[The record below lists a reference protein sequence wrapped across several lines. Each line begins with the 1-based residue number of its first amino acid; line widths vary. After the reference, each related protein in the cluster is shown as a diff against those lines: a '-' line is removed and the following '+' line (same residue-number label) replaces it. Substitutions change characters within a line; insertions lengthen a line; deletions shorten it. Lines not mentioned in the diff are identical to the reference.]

1 MQSLKQTFLGAVLA
15 LTILVSG
22 VSCQSTSHSK
32 QCADSLGTGKS
43 EMLNIAYVELD
54 SVLNNYAQYTEMKAS
69 LEKKSNDSRA
79 SLTAKMT
86 NLQRAGAAFQ
96 QKLQNNQFTTRE
108 AAEAEQNRLMKMQ
121 QEVESLNA
129 TLTEQLMKEQ
139 QAAEE
144 KLYNTIKEEIAKMNK
159 EWGYDLIL
167 SNVKADNILY
177 AREGLDI
184 TQRVIDELNKS
195 YKKDTPEAVPEKKS
209 ETKK

>member
-1 MQSLKQTFLGAVLA
+1 
-15 LTILVSG
+15 
-22 VSCQSTSHSK
+22 
-32 QCADSLGTGKS
+32 
-43 EMLNIAYVELD
+43 
-54 SVLNNYAQYTEMKAS
+54 
-69 LEKKSNDSRA
+69 
-79 SLTAKMT
+79 MT